1 MSILLY
7 AHITHQPAEPLA
19 QCRIFFF
26 KFKTDCICIVH
37 LASNAWSLQEN
48 LVPLAANKSV
58 CTIVA
63 I

>member
-1 MSILLY
+1 M
-7 AHITHQPAEPLA
+7 PNDV
-19 QCRIFFF
+19 F
-26 KFKTDCICIVH
+26 KFKTDCVCIVH

-48 LVPLAANKSV
+48 LAPLAANKSV